1 MQNTQWPAATS
12 ATPSSFSAERCP
24 LNAVRRCAL
33 ILALAASPLLGSC
46 GGGGG
51 GDGGLS
57 SLVPNTP
64 LTWNEG
70 TWDQVRWN

>member
-1 MQNTQWPAATS
+1 MKNTQWSAATP
-12 ATPSSFSAERCP
+12 ATPSSFSTERRP

-51 GDGGLS
+51 GGS
-57 SLVPNTP
+57 SSMVPNTP
-64 LTWNEG
+64 LTWNAG